1 MLRVDVELEMLR
13 TDREL
18 LARVVA
24 KQHAQQLG
32 EDFAGFDDRRHGGT
46 MRGEDRRAAKAAAAE
61 RDRLWVEHCKPTL
74 VNDRYGV
81 ARYQYVAAG

>member
-24 KQHAQQLG
+24 AQHAQQLG
-32 EDFAGFDDRRHGGT
+32 EDFVGLDDRRHGHA
-46 MRGEDRRAAKAAAAE
+46 MRGEDRRAA
-61 RDRLWVEHCKPTL
+61 
-74 VNDRYGV
+74 
-81 ARYQYVAAG
+81 